1 MGTLLTSTTLSWF
14 ASLLE
19 THSPLLNNFE
29 EFIKEIKD
37 RLEDTYSAMITVNK
51 IHTHL
56 HQEDQPT
63 STYATNFCLIAS
75 NIPCDE
81 QALMERFCSGLRSDV
96 KDLLLSFPKDKKN
109 TYRSY

>member
-1 MGTLLTSTTLSWF
+1 MSWF

-19 THSPLLNNFE
+19 TNSPLLNNFE

-37 RLEDTYSAMITVNK
+37 RFEDTDNAMITVNK
-51 IHTHL
+51 IHTQS

-75 NIPCDE
+75 DIHWDE
-81 QALMERFCSGLRSDV
+81 PDLMKQFCSNLRSDV